1 MSDLHHDRPP
11 NLLERLRIQ
20 HQESNA
26 MLAILMAGIA
36 ALFIIGI
43 VVVFNY
49 ASKDVSTAQSPPAA
63 SAPST
68 TGSGVMSSSAA
79 DRSPPRRGEQDDAEG
94 LPKRP

>member
-1 MSDLHHDRPP
+1 MSDLHHDEPP
-11 NLLERLRIQ
+11 GLMERIRVK

-43 VVVFNY
+43 VAAYNY
-49 ASKDVSTAQSPPAA
+49 ASRDVSTAQNPPAA
-63 SAPST
+63 STST
-68 TGSGVMSSSAA
+68 TGSGAAGTAGA
-79 DRSPPRRGEQDDAEG
+79 DRSPPRRTEKDDAEG